1 MHEESELRGQKLHR
15 SQTMGLCWFWVT
27 LFTCAVLNMLLY
39 EWGCRLVGETA
50 QRPGHPHPVSDL
62 TSSRRPSLFSG
73 SAPEGGCWAMELSDS
88 GSTSVTAAALGSD
101 TSLQK
106 KERGGWGEGLEKTE
120 FQGKGCMRTWGQHWA
135 VTGYKACHLYLAL
148 LTFSKLISAA
158 TSAFLRFMLWQ
169 WHIKLWITV
178 TKISGLVSFHEKH
191 IKTIKHNNDHTGN
204 RKEDMA

>member
-1 MHEESELRGQKLHR
+1 MLKKLHKELKSRGQNLHR

-27 LFTCAVLNMLLY
+27 LFTCSVLNMLLY

-106 KERGGWGEGLEKTE
+106 EKRGGWGGGLEKTG
-120 FQGKGCMRTWGQHWA
+120 FQGKGSMRTPGQHLA
-135 VTGYKACHLYLAL
+135 GTGYKACHLYLAPL
-148 LTFSKLISAA
+148 MFSTLISEAK
-158 TSAFLRFMLWQ
+158 SALLRY
-169 WHIKLWITV
+169 IVTV
-178 TKISGLVSFHEKH
+178 TY
-191 IKTIKHNNDHTGN
+191 
-204 RKEDMA
+204 